1 MKPNL
6 CCALNKDAKC
16 PRCKLY
22 FCMVCLTQEG
32 HIKRKTWTLG
42 VCVNTNQ
49 FVTIDG
55 LEISEV
61 LREEKSY
68 V

>member
-1 MKPNL
+1 
-6 CCALNKDAKC
+6 
-16 PRCKLY
+16 
-22 FCMVCLTQEG
+22 MVCLTQEG